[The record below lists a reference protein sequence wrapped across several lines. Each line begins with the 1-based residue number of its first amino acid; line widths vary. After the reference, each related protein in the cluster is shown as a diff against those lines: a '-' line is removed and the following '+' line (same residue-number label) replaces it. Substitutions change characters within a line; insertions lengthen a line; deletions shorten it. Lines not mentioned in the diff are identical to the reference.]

1 VTEQTTWNT
10 KLIRERAK
18 GLIEYALNIWA
29 YPKLDEIIL
38 CKFNQPKEETESK
51 YTFESYDYSNVFVR
65 MLFEKLD
72 EAILAINPSI
82 KREYKKLY
90 IAYKYKTNIADIVI
104 QKSRLRV
111 SVNMKFDEVDDPS
124 NICKDITGVGRW
136 GNGDIEISFDSL
148 ALLPQTIEII
158 KQSFNKQ

>member
-1 VTEQTTWNT
+1 MNS
-10 KLIRERAK
+10 
-18 GLIEYALNIWA
+18 ALNIWA
-29 YPKLDEIIL
+29 YPKLDEITL
-38 CKFNQPKEETESK
+38 CKFNQPKENTESK

-72 EAILAINPSI
+72 EAILAISPSI

>member
-1 VTEQTTWNT
+1 
-10 KLIRERAK
+10 
-18 GLIEYALNIWA
+18 
-29 YPKLDEIIL
+29 
-38 CKFNQPKEETESK
+38 
-51 YTFESYDYSNVFVR
+51 

-72 EAILAINPSI
+72 EAILAINHSI

-111 SVNMKFDEVDDPS
+111 SINMKFNEVHDPN